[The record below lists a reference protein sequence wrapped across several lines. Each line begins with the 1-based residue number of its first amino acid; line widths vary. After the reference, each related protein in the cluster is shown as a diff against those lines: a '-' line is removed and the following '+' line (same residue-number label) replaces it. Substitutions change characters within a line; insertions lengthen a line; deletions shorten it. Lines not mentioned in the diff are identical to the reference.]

1 VQHTTRSAT
10 YLAGWALAGWTVFL
24 GSALLLPTGADA
36 ARKPPEAA
44 AASSGPQAS
53 KGAVKKLQAVQDLVD
68 KGQYTQALEKLAELE
83 ADKDKTPGD
92 QYYVNRFRG
101 FIYTRDEVRNY
112 RAAADAYEANL
123 NSGLMPEAEVTSM
136 LQLLAQLNLAGEPRN
151 YGKAIEFGNRY
162 LDASGGQDLKML
174 AILTEAHYFNND
186 YPGAAAMGERALKAA
201 GAAGE
206 SPPENTLLILQR
218 AYANANDAA
227 STNRVS
233 TLLVENY
240 PKPEY
245 WEPLANN
252 LLRESSGDKRKTLNV
267 FRLIDALGLMKN
279 AGDYVEMADLALYF
293 GFPGE
298 AQEVLEAGFES
309 NVLTTGDTERFRRLL
324 DDARR
329 KAQAD
334 QAELPRLEREAKAAS
349 TGDADALLGET
360 FLTYGRVDDAIAA
373 LERGLG
379 KGGLKNADDAWI
391 ALGQAQLRKG
401 DVAAAKA
408 SFAKVTGDL
417 APFARLWGIHAAQR

>member
-1 VQHTTRSAT
+1 MQHTTRSAT
-10 YLAGWALAGWTVFL
+10 YLAGWALAGWTVFI
-24 GSALLLPTGADA
+24 GSALLLPAGADA
-36 ARKPPEAA
+36 ARKAEEAA
-44 AASSGPQAS
+44 APSGPQVS
-53 KGAVKKLQAVQDLVD
+53 KGSVKKLQAIQELVD
-68 KGQYTQALEKLAELE
+68 KQQYTEALEKLAELE

-92 QYYVNRFRG
+92 QFYVNRFRG
-101 FIYTRDEVRNY
+101 FIYTRDEMRNY

-123 NSGLMPEAEVTSM
+123 NSGLMPEGEVTGM

-151 YGKAIEFGNRY
+151 FGKAIEFGNRY
-162 LDASGGQDLKML
+162 LEATGGQDMKML

-201 GAAGE
+201 EAAGE
-206 SPPENTLLILQR
+206 TPPENTLLILQR

-227 STNRVS
+227 NTNRVS
-233 TLLVENY
+233 TLLVESY

-252 LLRESSGDKRKTLNV
+252 LLRENTGDKRKTLNV
-267 FRLIDALGLMKN
+267 FRLIDTLGLMKN
-279 AGDYVEMADLALYF
+279 PGDYVEMADLALFF

-298 AQEVLEAGFES
+298 AQRVLEAGFES
-309 NVLTTGDTERFRRLL
+309 KALATGDTERFQRLL
-324 DDARR
+324 DDAKR

-360 FLTYGRVDDAIAA
+360 YLTYGRVDDAIVA
-373 LERGLG
+373 LERGLA

-401 DVAAAKA
+401 DTAAAKA
-408 SFAKVTGDL
+408 SFARVTGDL
-417 APFARLWGIHAAQR
+417 APFARLWGIHAGQR